1 MRITIAVSLAVLGS
15 ACGNKKDAA
24 PASGSATA
32 PPVVKAPAPADAAA
46 AAIDAGFVVWPATLE
61 DRSVSIEW
69 HDMKATL
76 TGRVPVGWI
85 SRSAGSFTIPDGG
98 NPSPMQP
105 SIGYAFGGISCNGE
119 CDDKDMQNSMT
130 DMWKSTEKGYA
141 QVSYNS
147 GNERMDNMKLDVKT
161 LDEGVFTDGKY
172 KAGRYKAVKVT
183 RPADAQDVPA
193 FMERLEAECVRHRK
207 GDKFYIVATIVMPM
221 QYEQTLWPLMLE
233 ACKTAWFR

>member
-1 MRITIAVSLAVLGS
+1 MRVAITVSLAFVCS
-15 ACGNKKDAA
+15 ACGNKKEAA
-24 PASGSATA
+24 PAASSPGSAGSANVHAVPT
-32 PPVVKAPAPADAAA
+32 PID
-46 AAIDAGFVVWPATLE
+46 AAIDAGFAVWPATLE
-61 DRSVSIEW
+61 DRSVTIEW

-105 SIGYAFGGISCNGE
+105 SISYAFGGISCDGE
-119 CDDKDMQNSMT
+119 CDDKDMQKSMA
-130 DMWKSTEKGYA
+130 DMWKSTEKNYA

-161 LDEGVFTDGKY
+161 LDEGTFTDGKY
-172 KAGRYKAVKVT
+172 KAGRFKAVKVT
-183 RPADAQDVPA
+183 RPADASDVPA
-193 FMERLEAECVRHRK
+193 FMERLEAECSRHRK
-207 GDKFYIVATIVMPM
+207 GDKFYIVATVVMPQ

-233 ACKTAWFR
+233 ACKTPWFR